1 MAAGCPFL
9 PFLWEIGSFCCEN
22 NHLEGIPST
31 IFPLG
36 LESTSRAAPSKIGA
50 MNKWLLVAS
59 LAVSASATC
68 YYPDGSNA
76 AKDYKYEPC
85 GNSTTTYSTCCYF
98 GEGDKCLA
106 NGLCNQPDRFDYRAA
121 CQNKDWSN
129 CPEVC
134 MDTDSGT
141 WFALQ
146 ECGKNKYCCPPADGS
161 DCCKSGAVIYTLAAP
176 SPDGDSDT
184 SSDSNSNSNSESES
198 ESGTAAADATDATR
212 TGSSTAETSSSS
224 SDDKGGAPIGAI
236 VGGVVGGIAVIAILA
251 VGGFCFFRRRGKKPA
266 ASPEGTVVVE
276 GGAGSSASNSS
287 EISKEKAAAYKQP
300 QSGVAEVE
308 GTAGNV
314 YTEADSTAISKARFN
329 VRQEAD
335 EEARIAAEGK
345 KTDTY
350 QSTAPQ
356 KEQQHFAEI
365 EGSRGNVYS
374 EADSQAI
381 SKARFDAWRQAEE
394 VSQFSY
400 QQEKPTIKP
409 VISPTASPNL
419 AEVSG
424 SPGNVY
430 TEADSQPV
438 THTHSTI
445 VSHPSGGLSSTTS
458 SPSIDQSSIH
468 HSAFH
473 SAYASPVN
481 SHGHMTS
488 LPHDTTLHQLDQHT
502 HTSAT
507 KPTASQ
513 PNINLPGI
521 QSFTETETTGT
532 TFAEGVSQAIN
543 HPPGKT
549 HHTSTTEQSSAE
561 AKPPLNLPD
570 IQASGGSLWDVYASS
585 AHAATSQSATKIN
598 HPSFS
603 EAEGSAGTVF
613 TEADSHAI
621 SKPHPTSFQLLGDNT
636 LTSTSHHIGHQ
647 TSFTETI
654 ESPGIMSTESHSQT
668 VNIPPSTTVTTTTT
682 HTSSSSE
689 KPSSGVGQQ
698 NFAEAE
704 GSPGNVYTEADS
716 RPIGKPRP
724 GNQTEE
730 HVSGGSDD
738 VTESSTHQTHQHHT
752 SAIGET
758 ATTSFY
764 TEVISHSTTQEK
776 PTTQKPMELSVV
788 EVEGSAG
795 NRYTEADSQP
805 INPPRPENHH
815 SHEQTQATSGGNSLT
830 MQQQL
835 DLAEIEGSA
844 GKLFLEADSTAIS
857 PVRPEDT
864 TPAGKST
871 TNNTQLSL
879 PEIEG
884 SQGTIFVEADSQ
896 ILEWTKEEPK
906 TITQQTSTLTEVEGT
921 PGNVYSEADSKAINQ
936 SHTKESTVELDAP
949 LRKFV
954 EIEGSAGNVYSEADS
969 KTVSVERRETRTT
982 TETKGT
988 HELS

>member
-1 MAAGCPFL
+1 
-9 PFLWEIGSFCCEN
+9 
-22 NHLEGIPST
+22 
-31 IFPLG
+31 
-36 LESTSRAAPSKIGA
+36 

-59 LAVSASATC
+59 LAASASATC

-176 SPDGDSDT
+176 SPDSDSDT
-184 SSDSNSNSNSESES
+184 SSDSNSES
-198 ESGTAAADATDATR
+198 ESGTAAAGAADATR

-224 SDDKGGAPIGAI
+224 SDDKRGAPIGAI
-236 VGGVVGGIAVIAILA
+236 VGGVVGGVAVIAILA

-266 ASPEGTVVVE
+266 ASPEGTVAV
-276 GGAGSSASNSS
+276 GDGAGSSGSNSS
-287 EISKEKAAAYKQP
+287 DISKEKAATYKQP
-300 QSGVAEVE
+300 ELGVAEVE

-335 EEARIAAEGK
+335 EEVRIAAEGK
-345 KTDTY
+345 KPEAY

-356 KEQQHFAEI
+356 KEQQQHFAEI

-400 QQEKPTIKP
+400 QQKKPTIKP

-419 AEVSG
+419 AEIAG

-438 THTHSTI
+438 IHTHSTI

-458 SPSIDQSSIH
+458 SPSIGQSSIN

-488 LPHDTTLHQLDQHT
+488 LPHDTTLYQLDQHT
-502 HTSAT
+502 HTLET

-521 QSFTETETTGT
+521 QSFTETENSGT
-532 TFAEGVSQAIN
+532 TFTESVSQAIN
-543 HPPGKT
+543 HPHGTTT
-549 HHTSTTEQSSAE
+549 HHTSSTELSSTE
-561 AKPPLNLPD
+561 TKPALDLPD
-570 IQASGGSLWDVYASS
+570 IQASGGSLWDAYASS
-585 AHAATSQSATKIN
+585 SHAATSQPAAKIN
-598 HPSFS
+598 HLSFA
-603 EAEGSAGTVF
+603 ETEGSAGTVF

-621 SKPHPTSFQLLGDNT
+621 SKPHPTFFQLLGDNT
-636 LTSTSHHIGHQ
+636 LTSTSHHTEHQ

-654 ESPGIMSTESHSQT
+654 ESPGIVSTESHSHT
-668 VNIPPSTTVTTTTT
+668 VSIPQPTTVITTTTA

-689 KPSSGVGQQ
+689 KPSSRVRQQ
-698 NFAEAE
+698 SFAEAE
-704 GSPGNVYTEADS
+704 GSPGNVYTEVDS
-716 RPIGKPRP
+716 QPIGKPRP
-724 GNQTEE
+724 GNQAEE
-730 HVSGGSDD
+730 HVSGGSED
-738 VTESSTHQTHQHHT
+738 VTESSTHETHKHHT
-752 SAIGET
+752 STIGET
-758 ATTSFY
+758 TTTSFY
-764 TEVISHSTTQEK
+764 TEAVSHSTTQEK
-776 PTTQKPMELSVV
+776 PTTQKPMESSVI

-805 INPPRPENHH
+805 INPTRIENQH
-815 SHEQTQATSGGNSLT
+815 SHKQTQATSGGNSLT

-857 PVRPEDT
+857 PARSEDT
-864 TPAGKST
+864 TPVGKST
-871 TNNTQLSL
+871 ANITQLSL

-896 ILEWTKEEPK
+896 ILEWTKQEPK
-906 TITQQTSTLTEVEGT
+906 TITQQASTMTEVEGT
-921 PGNVYSEADSKAINQ
+921 PGNVYSEADSKAVNQ
-936 SHTKESTVELDAP
+936 SHPKESASELDAP
-949 LRKFV
+949 LRKLV
-954 EIEGSAGNVYSEADS
+954 EIEGSAGNVYSEVDS
-969 KTVSVERRETRTT
+969 KIVSVERREETRTM

>member
-1 MAAGCPFL
+1 
-9 PFLWEIGSFCCEN
+9 
-22 NHLEGIPST
+22 
-31 IFPLG
+31 
-36 LESTSRAAPSKIGA
+36 

-59 LAVSASATC
+59 LVASASATC

-129 CPEVC
+129 CPEIC
-134 MDTDSGT
+134 MDTDTGT
-141 WFALQ
+141 WYALQ

-161 DCCKSGAVIYTLAAP
+161 DCCKSGAVITTLAAP
-176 SPDGDSDT
+176 IPDGDSDS
-184 SSDSNSNSNSESES
+184 SSDTNSDTNSDS
-198 ESGTAAADATDATR
+198 ESGTAAAGAADATR
-212 TGSSTAETSSSS
+212 TGSSTAETTSSS

-266 ASPEGTVVVE
+266 ASSEGTVVVE

-287 EISKEKAAAYKQP
+287 DISKEKAAAYKQP
-300 QSGVAEVE
+300 GSGVAEVE

-314 YTEADSTAISKARFN
+314 YTEADSTAISKARYN

-345 KTDTY
+345 KTETY
-350 QSTAPQ
+350 HSTARQ

-381 SKARFDAWRQAEE
+381 SKARFNAWRQAEE

-400 QQEKPTIKP
+400 QREKPTIKP
-409 VISPTASPNL
+409 VISPGASPNL
-419 AEVSG
+419 AEIAG

-438 THTHSTI
+438 THNHSTM
-445 VSHPSGGLSSTTS
+445 VSHVSSGLSSTTS
-458 SPSIDQSSIH
+458 SPSINQSSIN

-488 LPHDTTLHQLDQHT
+488 LPHDATLNQLDEHT
-502 HTSAT
+502 YISET

-513 PNINLPGI
+513 PNINLPGV
-521 QSFTETETTGT
+521 QSFTETGNTGT
-532 TFAEGVSQAIN
+532 TFTESVSQAIN
-543 HPPGKT
+543 HPHATTT
-549 HHTSTTEQSSAE
+549 HQTSTTELPSTE
-561 AKPPLNLPD
+561 TKPGLNLPD
-570 IQASGGSLWDVYASS
+570 IQASGGSLWDVYAGS
-585 AHAATSQSATKIN
+585 AHAASSQPTTKIN
-598 HPSFS
+598 HSSFA

-621 SKPHPTSFQLLGDNT
+621 SKPHATSFQLLGDNT
-636 LTSTSHHIGHQ
+636 FTSTSHHTGHQ
-647 TSFTETI
+647 SNLTETV
-654 ESPGIMSTESHSQT
+654 ESPGIVSTESHSHT
-668 VNIPPSTTVTTTTT
+668 VSIPQSTTVTTTTT
-682 HTSSSSE
+682 YTSSSSE
-689 KPSSGVGQQ
+689 KPTSGVGQQ
-698 NFAEAE
+698 GFVEAE
-704 GSPGNVYTEADS
+704 GSLGNVYTEVDS
-716 RPIGKPRP
+716 QPIGKPRP

-730 HVSGGSDD
+730 YVSGSSGD
-738 VTESSTHQTHQHHT
+738 VTESTHQTHHHT
-752 SAIGET
+752 STTGGT
-758 ATTSFY
+758 TTTSFH
-764 TEVISHSTTQEK
+764 TEVVSHSTNQEK
-776 PTTQKPMELSVV
+776 PNVSESSAV
-788 EVEGSAG
+788 EVEGSTG

-805 INPPRPENHH
+805 INPARIENQH
-815 SHEQTQATSGGNSLT
+815 SHQKASTTSGDNSLT

-844 GKLFLEADSTAIS
+844 GKLFLKADSTVIS
-857 PVRPEDT
+857 PARSELA
-864 TPAGKST
+864 TPAENKST
-871 TNNTQLSL
+871 TNITQLSP

-896 ILEWTKEEPK
+896 ILEWTREEPK

-921 PGNVYSEADSKAINQ
+921 PGHVYSEADSKAITQNI
-936 SHTKESTVELDAP
+936 TKESTAKLDTP
-949 LRKFV
+949 LQKLV

-969 KTVSVERRETRTT
+969 KTVSVVRHEEISTT

>member
-1 MAAGCPFL
+1 
-9 PFLWEIGSFCCEN
+9 
-22 NHLEGIPST
+22 
-31 IFPLG
+31 
-36 LESTSRAAPSKIGA
+36 

-129 CPEVC
+129 CPEIC
-134 MDTDSGT
+134 MDTDTGT
-141 WFALQ
+141 WYALQ

-161 DCCKSGAVIYTLAAP
+161 DCCKSGAVITTLAAP
-176 SPDGDSDT
+176 IPDGDSDSDSSSDTNSDTNT
-184 SSDSNSNSNSESES
+184 SSDS
-198 ESGTAAADATDATR
+198 ESGTAAAEAADATR
-212 TGSSTAETSSSS
+212 TGSSTAETTSSS
-224 SDDKGGAPIGAI
+224 SDNKGGAPIGAI

-266 ASPEGTVVVE
+266 ASSEGTVVVE

-300 QSGVAEVE
+300 GSGVAEVE

-314 YTEADSTAISKARFN
+314 YTEVDSTAISKARYN

-335 EEARIAAEGK
+335 EGARISAEGK
-345 KTDTY
+345 KTEAY
-350 QSTAPQ
+350 HSTAPQ
-356 KEQQHFAEI
+356 KEHRHFAEI

-381 SKARFDAWRQAEE
+381 SKARFNAWRQAEE

-400 QQEKPTIKP
+400 QQKKPTIKP
-409 VISPTASPNL
+409 VISPGASPNL
-419 AEVSG
+419 AEIAG

-430 TEADSQPV
+430 TEADSQPF
-438 THTHSTI
+438 THAHSTM
-445 VSHPSGGLSSTTS
+445 VSHVSSGLSSTTS
-458 SPSIDQSSIH
+458 SPSINQSSIN

-488 LPHDTTLHQLDQHT
+488 LPHDTTLNQLDEHT
-502 HTSAT
+502 HTSET

-521 QSFTETETTGT
+521 QSFTETGNTGT
-532 TFAEGVSQAIN
+532 TFTESVSQAIT
-543 HPPGKT
+543 HPHGTTT
-549 HHTSTTEQSSAE
+549 HHTSSTELSSE
-561 AKPPLNLPD
+561 TKPGLNLPD
-570 IQASGGSLWDVYASS
+570 IQASGGSLWGVYAGS
-585 AHAATSQSATKIN
+585 AHAASSQPTTKIN
-598 HPSFS
+598 HSSFA

-621 SKPHPTSFQLLGDNT
+621 SKPHATSFQLLGDNT
-636 LTSTSHHIGHQ
+636 FTSSSHTGHQ
-647 TSFTETI
+647 NSFTETI
-654 ESPGIMSTESHSQT
+654 ESPGIVSTESHSHT
-668 VNIPPSTTVTTTTT
+668 VSIPQSTTVTTATTT
-682 HTSSSSE
+682 HISSSSE
-689 KPSSGVGQQ
+689 KPISGAGQQ
-698 NFAEAE
+698 GFVEAE
-704 GSPGNVYTEADS
+704 GSPGKVYTEVDS
-716 RPIGKPRP
+716 QPIAKPRP
-724 GNQTEE
+724 GNQAQE
-730 HVSGGSDD
+730 HVSSSSED
-738 VTESSTHQTHQHHT
+738 VTELTHQTHHHT
-752 SAIGET
+752 SNTGGT
-758 ATTSFY
+758 TTTSFC
-764 TEVISHSTTQEK
+764 TEVVSHSTDQEK
-776 PTTQKPMELSVV
+776 PKVSESSAV

-805 INPPRPENHH
+805 INPTRIENQH
-815 SHEQTQATSGGNSLT
+815 SHQQASTTLEDTSLS

-844 GKLFLEADSTAIS
+844 GKLFLEADSTVIS
-857 PVRPEDT
+857 PVAAQAE
-864 TPAGKST
+864 KEST
-871 TNNTQLSL
+871 TKITQLSL

-884 SQGTIFVEADSQ
+884 SQGTIFVDADSQ
-896 ILEWTKEEPK
+896 VLEWTREEPK
-906 TITQQTSTLTEVEGT
+906 TITQQASTLTEVEGT

-936 SHTKESTVELDAP
+936 ENTKESAVELGTP

-969 KTVSVERRETRTT
+969 KAVSVVRHEEIRTT

>member
-1 MAAGCPFL
+1 
-9 PFLWEIGSFCCEN
+9 
-22 NHLEGIPST
+22 
-31 IFPLG
+31 
-36 LESTSRAAPSKIGA
+36 

-59 LAVSASATC
+59 LVASASATC

-146 ECGKNKYCCPPADGS
+146 ECSKNKYCCPPADGS

-176 SPDGDSDT
+176 SPDGDSDS
-184 SSDSNSNSNSESES
+184 SSDTNSGS
-198 ESGTAAADATDATR
+198 ESGTAAAGAADATR

-251 VGGFCFFRRRGKKPA
+251 VGGFCFFRRRGKKPTT
-266 ASPEGTVVVE
+266 SPEGTVVVE
-276 GGAGSSASNSS
+276 GGAGSSGSNSS
-287 EISKEKAAAYKQP
+287 DISKEKAAAYKQP

-329 VRQEAD
+329 VRQEAG
-335 EEARIAAEGK
+335 EEARIAAEGM
-345 KTDTY
+345 KTETY

-356 KEQQHFAEI
+356 KQQQHFTEI

-394 VSQFSY
+394 ASQFSH

-409 VISPTASPNL
+409 VMKSPTASPNL
-419 AEVSG
+419 AEIAG

-445 VSHPSGGLSSTTS
+445 VSHPSAGLSSTTS
-458 SPSIDQSSIH
+458 SPSIDQSSIN

-473 SAYASPVN
+473 TAYGSPVN

-488 LPHDTTLHQLDQHT
+488 FPHDATLHQLDQHT
-502 HTSAT
+502 HASEA

-521 QSFTETETTGT
+521 QNFTETENAGT
-532 TFAEGVSQAIN
+532 TFTESVSQAIN
-543 HPPGKT
+543 HPHDT
-549 HHTSTTEQSSAE
+549 TAHHTSSTELSSSE
-561 AKPPLNLPD
+561 TKPALDLPN
-570 IQASGGSLWDVYASS
+570 IQASGGSLWDVYSSS
-585 AHAATSQSATKIN
+585 AHAAASQPATKIN
-598 HPSFS
+598 HPSFA

-613 TEADSHAI
+613 TEADSQPI

-636 LTSTSHHIGHQ
+636 LTSTSHHAGHQ
-647 TSFTETI
+647 ASFTETI
-654 ESPGIMSTESHSQT
+654 ESPGIVSTESHSHT
-668 VNIPPSTTVTTTTT
+668 VSIPQPTTVITTTTT
-682 HTSSSSE
+682 HASSSSE
-689 KPSSGVGQQ
+689 KPSSRPGQQ
-698 NFAEAE
+698 NFAEVH
-704 GSPGNVYTEADS
+704 GSPGNVYTEVDS
-716 RPIGKPRP
+716 QPIGKPRP
-724 GNQTEE
+724 GNQAEE
-730 HVSGGSDD
+730 HVSGVSEEVNG
-738 VTESSTHQTHQHHT
+738 SSTHQTHQHYT
-752 SAIGET
+752 SAINET
-758 ATTSFY
+758 ATSFY
-764 TEVISHSTTQEK
+764 TEVVSHSTNQEK
-776 PTTQKPMELSVV
+776 PTTQKPMESSVV

-805 INPPRPENHH
+805 INFTRIENQH
-815 SHEQTQATSGGNSLT
+815 SHQQTQATSGGSSLT

-857 PVRPEDT
+857 PAPEDT
-864 TPAGKST
+864 TPAGKEST
-871 TNNTQLSL
+871 MNITQLSL

-896 ILEWTKEEPK
+896 ILEWTREEPK
-906 TITQQTSTLTEVEGT
+906 TVTQQTSTLTEVEGT
-921 PGNVYSEADSKAINQ
+921 PGNVYSEADSKAIGQ
-936 SHTKESTVELDAP
+936 SQTKDSTVELDAP

-954 EIEGSAGNVYSEADS
+954 EIEGSVGNVYSEADS
-969 KTVSVERRETRTT
+969 KTVNVDRRQETKTT

>member
-1 MAAGCPFL
+1 M
-9 PFLWEIGSFCCEN
+9 
-22 NHLEGIPST
+22 
-31 IFPLG
+31 
-36 LESTSRAAPSKIGA
+36 GA

-59 LAVSASATC
+59 LVASASATC

-176 SPDGDSDT
+176 SPDGDSD
-184 SSDSNSNSNSESES
+184 SNSATNSES
-198 ESGTAAADATDATR
+198 ESGTAATGATDATR
-212 TGSSTAETSSSS
+212 TGSSTAETSSTS

-276 GGAGSSASNSS
+276 GGAGSSGSNSS
-287 EISKEKAAAYKQP
+287 DISKEKAAAYKQP

-335 EEARIAAEGK
+335 EEALVAAEGA
-345 KTDTY
+345 KTETY
-350 QSTAPQ
+350 HSAAPQ

-394 VSQFSY
+394 TSQFSY

-409 VISPTASPNL
+409 VMKSPTASPNL
-419 AEVSG
+419 AEIAG

-438 THTHSTI
+438 THAHSTV

-458 SPSIDQSSIH
+458 SPSIDQSSIN

-473 SAYASPVN
+473 TAYGSPVN

-488 LPHDTTLHQLDQHT
+488 LPHGATLHQLDQHA
-502 HTSAT
+502 HISEA

-513 PNINLPGI
+513 PNINLPGV
-521 QSFTETETTGT
+521 QNFTETGNTGT
-532 TFAEGVSQAIN
+532 TFTESVSQVIN
-543 HPPGKT
+543 HPHDTTT
-549 HHTSTTEQSSAE
+549 HHTSSTKLSSSE
-561 AKPPLNLPD
+561 TKPALDLPD
-570 IQASGGSLWDVYASS
+570 IQTSGGSLWDVYASS
-585 AHAATSQSATKIN
+585 AHATNSKPATKIN
-598 HPSFS
+598 HPSFA

-613 TEADSHAI
+613 TEADSNPV
-621 SKPHPTSFQLLGDNT
+621 SKPHSTSFQLLGDNT
-636 LTSTSHHIGHQ
+636 LTSTSYHTGHH

-654 ESPGIMSTESHSQT
+654 ESPGIVSTSSQSHSHT
-668 VNIPPSTTVTTTTT
+668 VIIPQSTTVTTTTST
-682 HTSSSSE
+682 HTPSSSK
-689 KPSSGVGQQ
+689 KPPSGVGQQ
-698 NFAEAE
+698 RFVEAE
-704 GSPGNVYTEADS
+704 GSPGNIYTEVDS
-716 RPIGKPRP
+716 QPIGKPLP
-724 GNQTEE
+724 GIQAEE
-730 HVSGGSDD
+730 HVSGASEEVYG
-738 VTESSTHQTHQHHT
+738 SSTYQTHQHHAST
-752 SAIGET
+752 IDQT
-758 ATTSFY
+758 AAPSVY
-764 TEVISHSTTQEK
+764 TEVVSLSTNQEK
-776 PTTQKPMELSVV
+776 PITQKPVDSSVV

-795 NRYTEADSQP
+795 NRYTETDSQP
-805 INPPRPENHH
+805 INSTRIENQH
-815 SHEQTQATSGGNSLT
+815 SHQQAQASSGDNSLT

-844 GKLFLEADSTAIS
+844 DKLFLEADSTAIS
-857 PVRPEDT
+857 PQDT
-864 TPAGKST
+864 TPAVKNST
-871 TNNTQLSL
+871 TNITQLSL

-896 ILEWTKEEPK
+896 ILEWTREEPK
-906 TITQQTSTLTEVEGT
+906 TITQQTSTVTEVEGT
-921 PGNVYSEADSKAINQ
+921 PGNVYSEVNPKAIGQ
-936 SHTKESTVELDAP
+936 AQTKEITPELDTP

-969 KTVSVERRETRTT
+969 KAVSVERREETRTM

-988 HELS
+988 HELF

>member
-1 MAAGCPFL
+1 
-9 PFLWEIGSFCCEN
+9 
-22 NHLEGIPST
+22 
-31 IFPLG
+31 
-36 LESTSRAAPSKIGA
+36 
-50 MNKWLLVAS
+50 MNKWLLVVS
-59 LAVSASATC
+59 LAASASATC

-161 DCCKSGAVIYTLAAP
+161 DCCKSGAIVYTLAAP
-176 SPDGDSDT
+176 SPDGDSD
-184 SSDSNSNSNSESES
+184 SSSSSNSES
-198 ESGTAAADATDATR
+198 ESGTAAAGAADATQ
-212 TGSSTAETSSSS
+212 TGSSTAETSSTSS
-224 SDDKGGAPIGAI
+224 NDKGGAPIGAI

-251 VGGFCFFRRRGKKPA
+251 VGGFCFFRRRGKKPV

-276 GGAGSSASNSS
+276 GGAGSSGSNSS
-287 EISKEKAAAYKQP
+287 DISKEKAAAYKQP

-314 YTEADSTAISKARFN
+314 YTEADSMAISKARFN

-335 EEARIAAEGK
+335 EEALIAAEGA
-345 KTDTY
+345 KTETY
-350 QSTAPQ
+350 HSAAPQ
-356 KEQQHFAEI
+356 KEQQRFAEI

-394 VSQFSY
+394 ASQFSY

-409 VISPTASPNL
+409 VMKSPTASPNL
-419 AEVSG
+419 AEIAG

-458 SPSIDQSSIH
+458 SPSIDQSSIN

-473 SAYASPVN
+473 TAYGSPVN

-488 LPHDTTLHQLDQHT
+488 FPHDATLHQLDQHT
-502 HTSAT
+502 HASEA

-513 PNINLPGI
+513 PNIDLPGI
-521 QSFTETETTGT
+521 QSFTETGNTETTFT
-532 TFAEGVSQAIN
+532 ESVSQAIN
-543 HPPGKT
+543 HPPGNTT
-549 HHTSTTEQSSAE
+549 HHTSTTEQSSTE
-561 AKPPLNLPD
+561 TKPTLDLPD
-570 IQASGGSLWDVYASS
+570 IQASGGSLWDIYASS
-585 AHAATSQSATKIN
+585 AHVATSQPATKIN
-598 HPSFS
+598 HPSFA

-613 TEADSHAI
+613 TEADSNPI

-636 LTSTSHHIGHQ
+636 LTSTSHHTGHQ
-647 TSFTETI
+647 TSFTEAI
-654 ESPGIMSTESHSQT
+654 ESPSIVSTESHSHT
-668 VNIPPSTTVTTTTT
+668 ISIPQSTTAPTTTT

-689 KPSSGVGQQ
+689 KPPSGFGQQ
-698 NFAEAE
+698 SFAEAE
-704 GSPGNVYTEADS
+704 GSPGNVYTEVDS
-716 RPIGKPRP
+716 QPIGKPRP
-724 GNQTEE
+724 GNQAEE
-730 HVSGGSDD
+730 HVSGVSEELNG
-738 VTESSTHQTHQHHT
+738 SSTHQAHQHHT
-752 SAIGET
+752 SAVGET
-758 ATTSFY
+758 TTSFY
-764 TEVISHSTTQEK
+764 TEAVSHSTNQEK
-776 PTTQKPMELSVV
+776 PLAQRPSESSVV
-788 EVEGSAG
+788 EIEGSAG

-805 INPPRPENHH
+805 INPTRIENQH
-815 SHEQTQATSGGNSLT
+815 SHQQTQATSGGNSLT
-830 MQQQL
+830 MQQPL

-857 PVRPEDT
+857 PAPEDT
-864 TPAGKST
+864 RPAGKKST
-871 TNNTQLSL
+871 MNITQLSL

-896 ILEWTKEEPK
+896 ILEWTREEPK
-906 TITQQTSTLTEVEGT
+906 TITQQTSTVTEVEES
-921 PGNVYSEADSKAINQ
+921 PGNVYSEADSKAIGQ
-936 SHTKESTVELDAP
+936 SHTKEITPELDVP

-969 KTVSVERRETRTT
+969 KTISVERIEETRTT
-982 TETKGT
+982 TETKRT

>member
-1 MAAGCPFL
+1 
-9 PFLWEIGSFCCEN
+9 
-22 NHLEGIPST
+22 
-31 IFPLG
+31 
-36 LESTSRAAPSKIGA
+36 
-50 MNKWLLVAS
+50 MNKWLLVTS
-59 LAVSASATC
+59 LAASASATC

-98 GEGDKCLA
+98 GEGDKCLP

-129 CPEVC
+129 CPEIC

-141 WFALQ
+141 WYALQ

-161 DCCKSGAVIYTLAAP
+161 DCCKSGAVITTLAAP
-176 SPDGDSDT
+176 SPGGDTDT
-184 SSDSNSNSNSESES
+184 DADTNSESSSES
-198 ESGTAAADATDATR
+198 ESGTAAAGAADATR
-212 TGSSTAETSSSS
+212 TGSSAAATSSSP

-251 VGGFCFFRRRGKKPA
+251 VVGFFFFRRRGKKPA
-266 ASPEGTVVVE
+266 TSPEGTVVVE

-287 EISKEKAAAYKQP
+287 DISKEKAAAYKQP

-329 VRQEAD
+329 VRQEAN
-335 EEARIAAEGK
+335 EEAGIAAGEQK
-345 KTDTY
+345 NETY
-350 QSTAPQ
+350 YSTASQ
-356 KEQQHFAEI
+356 KEQQRFAEV

-394 VSQFSY
+394 VSRFSH

-409 VISPTASPNL
+409 VVSPTASPNL
-419 AEVSG
+419 AEIAG

-438 THTHSTI
+438 AHTHSTI
-445 VSHPSGGLSSTTS
+445 VSHVSSGLSSTTS
-458 SPSIDQSSIH
+458 TPSINQSSIN

-488 LPHDTTLHQLDQHT
+488 LPYDTTLHQLDQHT
-502 HTSAT
+502 YSSET

-513 PNINLPGI
+513 PSVNLPGI
-521 QSFTETETTGT
+521 QTFTETENTGT
-532 TFAEGVSQAIN
+532 TFAESVSQAIN
-543 HPPGKT
+543 HPHGT
-549 HHTSTTEQSSAE
+549 TIHHTSSAE
-561 AKPPLNLPD
+561 LSSPETKPGLHLPD

-585 AHAATSQSATKIN
+585 ANAETSQPATKIN
-598 HPSFS
+598 HANFA

-621 SKPHPTSFQLLGDNT
+621 SKPQPTSFQLLGDNT
-636 LTSTSHHIGHQ
+636 FTSTTYHMEHQ
-647 TSFTETI
+647 NSFTETI
-654 ESPGIMSTESHSQT
+654 ESPVIVSTESHSHT
-668 VNIPPSTTVTTTTT
+668 TSIPQSTTVTTTTT
-682 HTSSSSE
+682 TQGIGGDAPSSSN
-689 KPSSGVGQQ
+689 KPTPSQVGQES
-698 NFAEAE
+698 FVEAE
-704 GSPGNVYTEADS
+704 GSPGNVYTEVDS
-716 RPIGKPRP
+716 QPFGNPRP
-724 GNQTEE
+724 GNQAEE
-730 HVSGGSDD
+730 HVLAGSEA
-738 VTESSTHQTHQHHT
+738 VNESSTHHTHQHHN
-752 SAIGET
+752 SSVGE
-758 ATTSFY
+758 ATTSVY
-764 TEVISHSTTQEK
+764 TEVVSHSTNQEK
-776 PTTQKPMELSVV
+776 PTTQKPSEPSVV
-788 EVEGSAG
+788 EVEGSTG

-805 INPPRPENHH
+805 INPTRIEKQH
-815 SHEQTQATSGGNSLT
+815 SQQTQITSGDNSLT
-830 MQQQL
+830 MQQRL

-844 GKLFLEADSTAIS
+844 SKLFLEADSTAIS
-857 PVRPEDT
+857 PARSEDA
-864 TPAGKST
+864 TPAGNKST
-871 TNNTQLSL
+871 TNITQLSL

-896 ILEWTKEEPK
+896 ILEWTREEPK

-921 PGNVYSEADSKAINQ
+921 PGNVYSEADSKVINQ
-936 SHTKESTVELDAP
+936 SQTKENTVELDTP
-949 LRKFV
+949 QLKLV

-969 KTVSVERRETRTT
+969 KTVNAERREEASTR

-988 HELS
+988 HELL

>member
-1 MAAGCPFL
+1 
-9 PFLWEIGSFCCEN
+9 
-22 NHLEGIPST
+22 
-31 IFPLG
+31 
-36 LESTSRAAPSKIGA
+36 

-59 LAVSASATC
+59 LAASASATC

-129 CPEVC
+129 CPEIC

-146 ECGKNKYCCPPADGS
+146 ECDKNKYCCPPADGS

-176 SPDGDSDT
+176 IPDSDSDT
-184 SSDSNSNSNSESES
+184 SSDSNSEA
-198 ESGTAAADATDATR
+198 ESGTTAAGAADATR

-266 ASPEGTVVVE
+266 ASPEGTAIVE

-287 EISKEKAAAYKQP
+287 DISKEKAAAYKQP

-329 VRQEAD
+329 VRQEVD

-345 KTDTY
+345 KADTY
-350 QSTAPQ
+350 RSTAPQ

-394 VSQFSY
+394 ISQFSY

-419 AEVSG
+419 AEIAG

-458 SPSIDQSSIH
+458 SPSIDQSSIN

-488 LPHDTTLHQLDQHT
+488 LPHDTTLHQLDH
-502 HTSAT
+502 HSSET

-513 PNINLPGI
+513 PNINIPGV
-521 QSFTETETTGT
+521 QSFTETENTGT
-532 TFAEGVSQAIN
+532 VFTESVSQAIN
-543 HPPGKT
+543 HPHGATT
-549 HHTSTTEQSSAE
+549 HHTSSTELSSAE
-561 AKPPLNLPD
+561 TKPALDFPD

-585 AHAATSQSATKIN
+585 AHAATSQPATKIN
-598 HPSFS
+598 HPSFA
-603 EAEGSAGTVF
+603 EAEGSAGTIF
-613 TEADSHAI
+613 TEADSYVI
-621 SKPHPTSFQLLGDNT
+621 DKPHPTSFQLLGDNT

-647 TSFTETI
+647 TSFTNTI
-654 ESPGIMSTESHSQT
+654 ESPGIVSTESHSHT
-668 VNIPPSTTVTTTTT
+668 VSIPQSTTVTTTT

-698 NFAEAE
+698 SFAEAE
-704 GSPGNVYTEADS
+704 GSPGNVYTEVDS
-716 RPIGKPRP
+716 QPIGKPRP
-724 GNQTEE
+724 GNQAEE
-730 HVSGGSDD
+730 HVSGGSED

-752 SAIGET
+752 STIGET
-758 ATTSFY
+758 TTTSFY
-764 TEVISHSTTQEK
+764 TEVVSHSTTQEK
-776 PTTQKPMELSVV
+776 PTTQKPMESSVV

-805 INPPRPENHH
+805 INPTRIENQH

-857 PVRPEDT
+857 PARSEDT
-864 TPAGKST
+864 TPVGKST
-871 TNNTQLSL
+871 ANITQLSL

-896 ILEWTKEEPK
+896 ILEWTREEPK

-921 PGNVYSEADSKAINQ
+921 PGNVYSEADSKPFTQ
-936 SHTKESTVELDAP
+936 SHTKESASELDAP
-949 LRKFV
+949 LRKLV

-969 KTVSVERRETRTT
+969 KIVSVERREETRTT